1 MLFRSEL
8 TVMRACGISL
18 YRLAGP
24 LLVFAALWSGVLFGL
39 EEYVMADANKKAMVL
54 DGQFRGKAPET
65 VDLTK
70 HHWMVGTDGRYYYYE
85 NYAPKQRV
93 FLKLSVY
100 EVSKDGFQVER
111 HTYVDRA
118 QLTRAGWT
126 GGPGWTQTFERT
138 GTKRETFKRRSL
150 KLDSAKYFE
159 TDQSE
164 AQSMTVG
171 QLQQYIRDLKAN
183 DLNVVTYQMDLQRKI
198 AAPLMTLVMTLI
210 ALPLGVTT
218 GKRGALYG
226 IGLAIALSF
235 AYQIAFTA
243 FGFLGAAELLPA
255 TLAAWAP
262 NLLFLAGASYLLL
275 TVRT

>member
-1 MLFRSEL
+1 MSQNPHIIVVDDEAPAREMVGDYLKMHGFGVTLCDGGKALRAAIETEL
-8 TVMRACGISL
+8 
-18 YRLAGP
+18 P
-24 LLVFAALWSGVLFGL
+24 DLV
-39 EEYVMADANKKAMVL
+39 VL
-54 DGQFRGKAPET
+54 DLNMPEE
-65 VDLTK
+65 
-70 HHWMVGTDGRYYYYE
+70 DG
-85 NYAPKQRV
+85 
-93 FLKLSVY
+93 LSI
-100 EVSKDGFQVER
+100 
-111 HTYVDRA
+111 
-118 QLTRAGWT
+118 
-126 GGPGWTQTFERT
+126 
-138 GTKRETFKRRSL
+138 
-150 KLDSAKYFE
+150 
-159 TDQSE
+159 
-164 AQSMTVG
+164 
-171 QLQQYIRDLKAN
+171 IRDLKAN